1 MNFDCTVLLN
11 TTTQQ
16 VIYMNGLMLFFEF
29 FAIQNL
35 FGTTIN
41 NFSMPY
47 YFLIFIFAVEY
58 TLYPVHINLKY
69 LLMHKSAAAAAVG
82 PPAPSP
88 VPSVVILMVALLS
101 FLIMIIVPLSSLV
114 AVAIRNCIFVFGV
127 IGPLHELLFIPA
139 VLKLLLIRTD
149 DSSTDAAK
157 HDKAAASYNAKNGVE
172 LQEKAKAEE
181 A

>member
-1 MNFDCTVLLN
+1 
-11 TTTQQ
+11 
-16 VIYMNGLMLFFEF
+16 MLFFEF

-69 LLMHKSAAAAAVG
+69 LLMHKSAAVG

-149 DSSTDAAK
+149 DSDDSSTDAAK